1 MVVAHPMT
9 FENTPRTYLR
19 AAGIAYLANIL
30 LGLFG
35 EVVVRGRL
43 IMPGDA
49 LATATNI
56 ANSPHLWRAG
66 IAGDLVMQL
75 LDIPLIVLF
84 YLLLRPVSRPL
95 ALTATLFNMVQ
106 TSVLVANKLS
116 LLAPMLLSAEY
127 LGDSQISPQLLAS
140 LTAFSVN
147 LHSHGFGI
155 GLIFF
160 GFTCMIRGHLIVRS
174 GFLPPILGILL
185 MAAGVSYL
193 ANSFALLLVPDIAS
207 MLFPWVLL
215 PSLIGELSIS
225 LWFLVRGIDTD
236 AWKTRLISIKQLEQ
250 IA

>member
-1 MVVAHPMT
+1 MT

-19 AAGIAYLANIL
+19 AAGVAYIANIL

-35 EVVVRGRL
+35 ETLVRGTL
-43 IMPGDA
+43 VVAGDA
-49 LATATNI
+49 LATMTNI
-56 ANSPHLWRAG
+56 ANSPGLWRAG

-84 YLLLRPVSRPL
+84 YLLLRPVSHPL
-95 ALTATLFNMVQ
+95 ALTATVFNIVQ
-106 TSVLVANKLS
+106 TSVLAANKLS
-116 LLAPMLLSAEY
+116 LLPPLLLSAEY
-127 LGDSQISPQLLAS
+127 LGHSQLPPQLLAS

-160 GFTCMIRGHLIVRS
+160 GFTCMIRGHLIVKS

-193 ANSFALLLVPDIAS
+193 VNSFALLLTPDIAS
-207 MLFPWVLL
+207 MLFPWILL
-215 PSLIGELSIS
+215 PSLVGELALS
-225 LWFLVRGIDTD
+225 LWLLVRGIDTE
-236 AWKTRLISIKQLEQ
+236 AWKTRLTSTRC
-250 IA
+250 